1 MVNLIFPSRSQHVK
15 HRVKSAV
22 SYISDFEKE
31 LVKLAQAKRLDGI
44 ICGHIHQAANVRY
57 GNVHYLNSGDWVES
71 MTALVENE
79 QGEWNILTY
88 NKAEYDMEEESVSK
102 PVLYAEV
109 I

>member
-1 MVNLIFPSRSQHVK
+1 MK

-31 LVKLAQAKRLDGI
+31 LVKLALSRKLDGI

-57 GNVHYLNSGDWVES
+57 DNVHYLNSGDWVES

-79 QGEWNILTY
+79 QGEWSILTY
-88 NKAEYDMEEESVSK
+88 NKAEYEADEEKISK
-102 PVLYAEV
+102 TVLYAEV